1 MLEQEPTS
9 HRELTEHDVQEMILL
24 AARLRESHGSEL
36 DDEAIQA
43 VSEATNI
50 PADYVRI
57 ALASTPAVERQTGLS
72 KLRSLYLSFDPD
84 VRRYVAS
91 SWLASVAGLLGAVG
105 NVAGD
110 PSSFLGIATILCVL
124 GALWNSAQARNT
136 RVASISGALFG
147 GLWFVSHSAFLFLYS
162 FWVKTSGPPPPLLLL
177 YIALG
182 AIGGGV
188 ARRILD
194 RSLSKLGMKDS
205 AETRQEL
212 LRQLVDLQDRLRT
225 GERSMTF
232 LSIDVAGST
241 KMKEGAEPLDV
252 EFTFTEYH
260 RYVESVIRRHG
271 GTLHSTAGDG
281 VTVAFDDPAAAFRAA
296 RNLQSGLIELNT
308 HRNRLGVPIRLR
320 IGMHSGTVI
329 APGQDIQSVNFAHVI
344 DIAAHL
350 QKVCPIGGV
359 AVSEAAARGVPGGPG
374 SIGEETV
381 AAQDVAA
388 VVWRPKVELA
398 VGSSPAS

>member
-1 MLEQEPTS
+1 MLEQERGV

-36 DDEAIQA
+36 DDDAIQA

-57 ALASTPAVERQTGLS
+57 ALASSPAVERRGGLS
-72 KLRSLYLSFDPD
+72 RLRSLYLSFDPD

-91 SWLASVAGLLGAVG
+91 SWLASAAGFLGAIGSVF
-105 NVAGD
+105 GD
-110 PSSFLGIATILCVL
+110 PSSFLGIATMVCVL
-124 GALWNSAQARNT
+124 GALWNCSQARDS

-147 GLWFVSHSAFLFLYS
+147 GLWFVSNAAFLFLYS
-162 FWVKTSGPPPPLLLL
+162 FWMNAHGPPPVLLLL
-177 YIALG
+177 YIAVG

-188 ARRILD
+188 ARRLVD
-194 RSLSKLGMKDS
+194 RSLSRLGMKDTADS
-205 AETRQEL
+205 RQEL
-212 LRQLVDLQDRLRT
+212 LRQLVELQDRLTT

-232 LSIDVAGST
+232 LCVDVAGST

-260 RYVESVIRRHG
+260 RYVEAVIRRHG
-271 GTLHSTAGDG
+271 GTIHSTAGDG

-308 HRNRLGVPIRLR
+308 HRNRLGVAIRLR
-320 IGMHSGTVI
+320 IGMHSGTII

-359 AVSEAAARGVPGGPG
+359 AVSEAAARGIPGGTT

-381 AAQDVAA
+381 VAQDVGA

-398 VGSSPAS
+398 VGSTSAT